1 MTFTKPFTSSRSSLY
16 GKLRGLFFRGIETE
30 RENEKKRSKR
40 KDEKDLESS
49 I

>member
-1 MTFTKPFTSSRSSLY
+1 VNAIPLGRMRSSLY
-16 GKLRGLFFRGIETE
+16 GKLRGLFFRGIETG
-30 RENEKKRSKR
+30 RENDKKRSKR

>member
-1 MTFTKPFTSSRSSLY
+1 MTHIISLAYSRSSLY
-16 GKLRGLFFRGIETE
+16 GDLRGLFFRGIETE